1 MNAKILGVV
10 VAVVVV
16 IVLIANA
23 TFQVMPGNRAL
34 LLQFGRIVGDDYG
47 PGLHFKIPFVQ
58 DVEIYDGRILTLDNQ
73 TQTMTTSDKQNL
85 DVAYYTKWK
94 IADPDLYYKAAGGQE
109 LVAMDRLSAILSRG
123 LRSEFA
129 KDTEDQLIAAA
140 GHSVLKGLSP
150 DTLTQ
155 VKALGVSLVDLR
167 ISSVHLPS
175 QMLDGVYAQMRATRE
190 ALAAD
195 ERAKAEAAAATTRA
209 DADAKAGRV
218 LAAAHL
224 KAEEIRGAGDAS
236 AARVYAQA
244 YRQNPDF
251 FSFYRSLRSYREA
264 VSKGGNVVVLGTD
277 GPFFKYL
284 HGPGAGK

>member
-1 MNAKILGVV
+1 MNARILSIV

-16 IVLIANA
+16 IVLVANA

-94 IADPDLYYKAAGGQE
+94 IADPDTYYKAAGGQE
-109 LVAMDRLSAILSRG
+109 LVAMDRLSAVLSRG
-123 LRSEFA
+123 LRAEFGR
-129 KDTEDQLIAAA
+129 DTEDQLIATA
-140 GHSVLKGLSP
+140 GHSILKGLNEE
-150 DTLTQ
+150 TLAQ
-155 VKALGVSLVDLR
+155 VKALGISLVDLR

-175 QMLDGVYAQMRATRE
+175 QMLDGVYAQMRADRE
-190 ALAAD
+190 TLAAGK
-195 ERAKAEAAAATTRA
+195 RAKAEVAAATTRA
-209 DADAKAGRV
+209 DADAKAGQV

-224 KAEEIRGAGDAS
+224 KAEEIRGEGDAQ

-244 YRQNPDF
+244 YRQDPDF
-251 FSFYRSLRSYREA
+251 FSFYRSLRSYQEA
-264 VSKGGNVVVLGTD
+264 VSKGGNIVVLGTD
-277 GPFFKYL
+277 SPFFKYL
-284 HGPGAGK
+284 HGVGAGK